1 MDVQSEIEPG
11 MNIWNLVHECISPL
25 TCTHM
30 LPIVACAHSLH
41 GMIYILI
48 INQCTRRYR
57 VRRRLQQV
65 DEARGR
71 AGSRNFHI
79 VLLDHDIVFFYCT
92 FMLYVPNTEVN
103 ARYPDS
109 VDKHIR
115 MTQFVH
121 WSKDSQCMH
130 CDTHTM

>member
-1 MDVQSEIEPG
+1 MDVQSEIESD

-41 GMIYILI
+41 GMIYILL

-65 DEARGR
+65 DEARDR
-71 AGSRNFHI
+71 AGLRNFHI
-79 VLLDHDIVFFYCT
+79 VLLDHDSVLFLIVQ
-92 FMLYVPNTEVN
+92 
-103 ARYPDS
+103 S
-109 VDKHIR
+109 
-115 MTQFVH
+115 
-121 WSKDSQCMH
+121 
-130 CDTHTM
+130 